1 MAEQG
6 SIGEGGELI
15 YILQMQTWGE
25 LRTRNFSF
33 LASMLPRSL
42 TLFHKLSSEFSPGRP
57 LLGHFHCSIKYL
69 GLQYSGRP
77 MNYLCPPPPSI

>member
-25 LRTRNFSF
+25 LRTRNF
-33 LASMLPRSL
+33 
-42 TLFHKLSSEFSPGRP
+42 
-57 LLGHFHCSIKYL
+57 
-69 GLQYSGRP
+69 
-77 MNYLCPPPPSI
+77 